1 MLGRGSQGIAFL
13 VRSKE
18 DKDEKGEPKLY
29 CAKKSYFDS
38 HKSKDRIKAETE
50 IQLMK
55 SVKHQHICEFKESF
69 F

>member
-13 VRSKE
+13 VKSKE
-18 DKDEKGEPKLY
+18 DKDEKGEKKLY

-38 HKSKDRIKAETE
+38 NKVKERVKAETE

-55 SVKHQHICEFKESF
+55 SVKHQHICEFKVSF